1 MLALGAQ
8 NWSNGARARA
18 RQAAPKRSKGLR
30 LRPGAQN
37 CSNAARARGIGT
49 ILCAR
54 AQPQT
59 LGTFGGGLPRARA
72 RAIGP
77 ILCAERQHRAAFKG
91 GLYKGAFNGGFQKP
105 LKSLKKGPQ
114 KGPLKG
120 GFKKAFEGGF
130 NRALRGLKGPSSAP
144 LGPKSPSV
152 CL

>member
-1 MLALGAQ
+1 MLALGTQ
-8 NWSNGARARA
+8 NCSNGARARA
-18 RQAAPKRSKGLR
+18 ALEQFCAPGRSLKPLERLGAA
-30 LRPGAQN
+30 
-37 CSNAARARGIGT
+37 C
-49 ILCAR
+49 
-54 AQPQT
+54 
-59 LGTFGGGLPRARA
+59 RARA